1 VRIDRG
7 LLPALVLGLAASGA
21 AAERSHLVIVVGLGG
36 EPQYTE
42 AFRGLAVAMVGA
54 AEKKL
59 GIDSADIAYLGEK
72 AEELGIAVYRGRS
85 TRENVQKVLLGIAR
99 RAGPDDLV
107 FILLIG
113 HGSARADESRFNLPG
128 PDMGA
133 ADFVPLLDAL
143 AAQRVVF
150 VNTASA
156 SGDFVKVLG
165 GERRTVVTATRSALE
180 RNETAF
186 ARYFVEAFAGDGAD
200 ADKDERV
207 SVQEAFDYAR
217 REVERSYEKSRRLL
231 TEHAVLGDAEGR
243 ARGLFLG
250 AGQEE
255 GGGDTADSQLA
266 ALRGERRDAEKKLE
280 ALRAQKATMEAAAY
294 QEELE
299 RLLLELALKDEAI
312 RQRQGEA
319 KTREATR

>member
-1 VRIDRG
+1 MRTGGV
-7 LLPALVLGLAASGA
+7 LLPAFVLSTLVFGLAASA
-21 AAERSHLVIVVGLGG
+21 TAAERSHLVIVVGLGG

-42 AFRGLAVAMVGA
+42 AFRALAVSMVGA

-59 GIDSADIAYLGEK
+59 GIDPADIAYLGEK
-72 AEELGIAVYRGRS
+72 PEEPGIAVYRGRS
-85 TRENVQKVLLGIAR
+85 TRENVQKTLLGLAR
-99 RAGPDDLV
+99 QAGPDDLV

-113 HGSARADESRFNLPG
+113 HGSAQTDESRFNLPG

-133 ADFVPLLDAL
+133 SDFAPLLKAL
-143 AAQRVVF
+143 AVQKVVF

-165 GERRTVVTATRSALE
+165 GERRTIVTATKSALE

-186 ARYFVEAFAGDGAD
+186 ARYFVEAFTGDGAD

-207 SVQEAFDYAR
+207 SVQEAFEYAR

-231 TEHAVLGDAEGR
+231 TEHAVLDDAGGR

-250 AGQEE
+250 AGEE
-255 GGGDTADSQLA
+255 AEGEGAADPTLA
-266 ALRGERRDAEKKLE
+266 ALREERRGVEAKLE
-280 ALRAQKATMEAAAY
+280 DLRAQKASMPAAAY
-294 QEELE
+294 QDELE
-299 RLLLELALKDEAI
+299 KLLLELALKDEAI
-312 RQRQGEA
+312 RQRQTEA
-319 KTREATR
+319 KK

>member
-1 VRIDRG
+1 VRIGRP
-7 LLPALVLGLAASGA
+7 LLPALVLGLAVSAA

-42 AFRGLAVAMVGA
+42 TFRALAVSMVGA

-59 GIDSADIAYLGEK
+59 GIDPADIVYLGEK
-72 AEELGIAVYRGRS
+72 PEEPGVAVYRGRS
-85 TRENVQKVLLGIAR
+85 TRENVQKALLGLSR
-99 RAGPDDLV
+99 RAGADDLV

-113 HGSARADESRFNLPG
+113 HGSAQTDESRFNLPG

-133 ADFVPLLDAL
+133 SDFVPLLQAL

-165 GERRTVVTATRSALE
+165 GERRTIVTATKSALE

-186 ARYFVEAFAGDGAD
+186 ARYFVEAFAADGAD

-217 REVERSYEKSRRLL
+217 REVERSYDKSRRLL
-231 TEHAVLGDAEGR
+231 TEHAVLDDAGGR

-250 AGQEE
+250 AGQDGD
-255 GGGDTADSQLA
+255 GGSGLGDPNLV
-266 ALRGERRDAEKKLE
+266 ALREERRSVETRLDT
-280 ALRAQKATMEAAAY
+280 LRARKASMPAPAY

-299 RLLLELALKDEAI
+299 KLLLDLALKDEAI
-312 RQRQGEA
+312 RQRQAEA
-319 KTREATR
+319 KR

>member
-1 VRIDRG
+1 VRIGRG
-7 LLPALVLGLAASGA
+7 LVPALVLASAASA
-21 AAERSHLVIVVGLGG
+21 VAAERSHLLIVVGLGG

-42 AFRGLAVAMVGA
+42 AFRSLAVSMVGA

-59 GIDSADIAYLGEK
+59 GIDPADIVYLGEK
-72 AEELGIAVYRGRS
+72 PEEPGIAVYRGRS
-85 TRENVQKVLLGIAR
+85 TRENVQKAVLGLAR

-113 HGSARADESRFNLPG
+113 HGSAQADESRFNLPG

-133 ADFVPLLDAL
+133 SDFLPLVQAL

-165 GERRTVVTATRSALE
+165 GERRTIVTATKSALE

-186 ARYFVEAFAGDGAD
+186 ARYFVEAFTGDGAD

-207 SVQEAFDYAR
+207 SVQEAFEYAR
-217 REVERSYEKSRRLL
+217 REVERSYDKNRRLL
-231 TEHAVLGDAEGR
+231 TEHAVLDDTGGR
-243 ARGLFLG
+243 AHGLFLG
-250 AGQEE
+250 GGQE
-255 GGGDTADSQLA
+255 GDGDAGTADPKLA
-266 ALRGERRDAEKKLE
+266 ALRAERREVERKLD
-280 ALRAQKATMEAAAY
+280 ALRGQKSVMPAAAY

-299 RLLLELALKDEAI
+299 TLLLELALKDEAI
-312 RQRQGEA
+312 RKGQAEA
-319 KTREATR
+319 KR